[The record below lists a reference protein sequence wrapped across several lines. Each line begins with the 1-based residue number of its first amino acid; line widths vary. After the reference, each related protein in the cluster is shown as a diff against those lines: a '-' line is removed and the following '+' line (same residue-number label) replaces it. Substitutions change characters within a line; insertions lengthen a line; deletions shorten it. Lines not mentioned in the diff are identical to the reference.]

1 MGVPLMMTRRAQ
13 GSASSALRSRMRG
26 FLSLCPSSGGVEGEQ
41 GEWDEV
47 LVVTAAGGGGAV
59 QTASQ
64 PTACFA
70 F

>member
-1 MGVPLMMTRRAQ
+1 MMTRSAQ
-13 GSASSALRSRMRG
+13 GSASNALRSCMRG
-26 FLSLCPSSGGVEGEQ
+26 FFSLCPSSEGMEGEQ

-47 LVVTAAGGGGAV
+47 LVVTAAGGVGAV

-70 F
+70 L